1 MRLTLLELLEATG
14 GGEIGGTQVGNTF
27 ATYHTDSR
35 EVVPGGLF
43 FALRGGKTD
52 GHRFIADALGRGA
65 AGVGVAPPTEIP
77 HRGVV
82 ELLPNTLDAP
92 LSGSSFVRRRRDPLG
107 VRGPGWHRAS
117 ATQE

>member
-27 ATYHTDSR
+27 DTYHTDSR
-35 EVVPGGLF
+35 EVVQGGVF

-65 AGVGVAPPTEIP
+65 AAL
-77 HRGVV
+77 VV
-82 ELLPNTLDAP
+82 ERRTGLAHRVVQI
-92 LSGSSFVRRRRDPLG
+92 FVGDTWDGLYSPARL
-107 VRGPGWHRAS
+107 V
-117 ATQE
+117 

>member
-27 ATYHTDSR
+27 DTYHTDSP
-35 EVVPGGLF
+35 EVVQGGVF

-65 AGVGVAPPTEIP
+65 AAL
-77 HRGVV
+77 VV
-82 ELLPNTLDAP
+82 ERRTELAHGARGFPVRNKWDALSP
-92 LSGSSFVRRRRDPLG
+92 LASFVREG
-107 VRGPGWHRAS
+107 V
-117 ATQE
+117 